1 MRLSQNNGF
10 GEFSMLYKQD
20 KCSNILLLREPSVKC
35 LEKSVLGIISN
46 DEYFVLLEIYEREK
60 ICNYGFS

>member
-1 MRLSQNNGF
+1 
-10 GEFSMLYKQD
+10 MLYKQD
-20 KCSNILLLREPSVKC
+20 KCSNILLLTEASVKC

-60 ICNYGFS
+60 ICNTMDFLKKIKFFNEF